1 MGFASL
7 TISDGAN
14 SSAEL
19 NGWPPSISAVETPAT
34 GDITEKEKPWK
45 TYPKLTVY
53 KENEK
58 NPCGKCR
65 HNASG
70 CGACLSA
77 LEFQVRH
84 SLKKKRWLQA
94 NPGKDLPKD
103 LGRKIKFADLADNEG
118 TLKVAK
124 MFQEAC
130 DAVPTTSAG
139 PSASLVNTSDVHEKF
154 EFRLAPLVPRFCF
167 GRL

>member
-19 NGWPPSISAVETPAT
+19 IGWRPSISAVETPAT
-34 GDITEKEKPWK
+34 GDVTEKEKPWK
-45 TYPKLTVY
+45 AYPKLTVY

-84 SLKKKRWLQA
+84 SLNKKLWLQA
-94 NPGKDLPKD
+94 NKS
-103 LGRKIKFADLADNEG
+103 RK
-118 TLKVAK
+118 
-124 MFQEAC
+124 
-130 DAVPTTSAG
+130 
-139 PSASLVNTSDVHEKF
+139 
-154 EFRLAPLVPRFCF
+154 RLA
-167 GRL
+167 

>member
-14 SSAEL
+14 SSADL
-19 NGWPPSISAVETPAT
+19 IGCRPSISAVETPAT
-34 GDITEKEKPWK
+34 GHVKKKEKPWK
-45 TYPKLTVY
+45 AYPRLTVY
-53 KENEK
+53 KENEE
-58 NPCGKCR
+58 NPCRTCR

-84 SLKKKRWLQA
+84 SLKKKLWLQED
-94 NPGKDLPKD
+94 PGKRLPKD
-103 LGRKIKFADLADNEG
+103 LGRKIKFNDLANNEG
-118 TLKVAK
+118 TLQPDAAK

-130 DAVPTTSAG
+130 DEVRAALDPFQLKDWNV
-139 PSASLVNTSDVHEKF
+139 
-154 EFRLAPLVPRFCF
+154 
-167 GRL
+167 

>member
-34 GDITEKEKPWK
+34 GDVTEKEKPWEA
-45 TYPKLTVY
+45 YPKFTVY
-53 KENEK
+53 RENEV

-70 CGACLSA
+70 CDTCLSP
-77 LEFQVRH
+77 LEFKAKNFFSQEELFDTKIPIPYTYEALSRAEK
-84 SLKKKRWLQA
+84 SSQKSRKKF
-94 NPGKDLPKD
+94 N
-103 LGRKIKFADLADNEG
+103 
-118 TLKVAK
+118 
-124 MFQEAC
+124 
-130 DAVPTTSAG
+130 
-139 PSASLVNTSDVHEKF
+139 
-154 EFRLAPLVPRFCF
+154 
-167 GRL
+167 

>member
-1 MGFASL
+1 M
-7 TISDGAN
+7 
-14 SSAEL
+14 

-84 SLKKKRWLQA
+84 SLKKKLWLQA
-94 NPGKDLPKD
+94 NLGNRLPKD
-103 LGRKIKFADLADNEG
+103 LGRTIRFSKLADDEG
-118 TLKVAK
+118 TLLSEVAE

-130 DAVPTTSAG
+130 DEVRAALDPDGLKEWNV
-139 PSASLVNTSDVHEKF
+139 KI
-154 EFRLAPLVPRFCF
+154 
-167 GRL
+167 